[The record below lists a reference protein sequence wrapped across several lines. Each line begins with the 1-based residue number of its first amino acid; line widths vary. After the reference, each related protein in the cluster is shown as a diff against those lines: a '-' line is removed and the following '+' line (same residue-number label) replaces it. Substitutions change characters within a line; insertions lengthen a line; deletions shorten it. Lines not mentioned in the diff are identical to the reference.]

1 MNLGF
6 KKSITSNQIES
17 DHYMPFINNYFT
29 EDNTTYAAYGI
40 KAYVFDGTKTA
51 QFISECLVPFREAYI
66 KEEKLVEIV
75 NDFGTTRKQEIEE
88 RLPKAADVK
97 AGDFGEILT
106 YYLAKEVWHPD
117 VNVCPMKWRL
127 KDKKD
132 AASPYTD
139 VLVFRSDPL
148 VANPNDA
155 MFSFEAKVRATVP
168 SGSYDNQKGYKA
180 GKEKCVFIDAVMD
193 ADKDRVSR
201 VAESIQY
208 LLTRCKDLGLKVEYN
223 QIYRYAEPYN
233 TVTYQKLFSAVA
245 IIDSAF
251 TAKQLAKLPK
261 DLFTTFPNIRV
272 FLVPI
277 AGLQALY
284 ESVLAQLPNA

>member
-1 MNLGF
+1 MA
-6 KKSITSNQIES
+6 
-17 DHYMPFINNYFT
+17 FIDKYFT
-29 EDNTTYAAYGI
+29 EDKTTYAAQGI
-40 KAYVFDGTKTA
+40 AAYIFDDTKKE

-66 KEEKLVEIV
+66 EEEKLVEIV
-75 NDFGTTRKQEIEE
+75 EDFETTRKQEIEE
-88 RLPKAADVK
+88 RLPKKPDVK

-106 YYLAKEVWHPD
+106 YYLAREVWYPD

-139 VLVFRSDPL
+139 VLVFKSDPNG
-148 VANPNDA
+148 ANSNDA

-168 SGSYDNQKGYKA
+168 SGHYSNQKGYKS
-180 GKEKCVFIDAVMD
+180 GKEQCVFIDAVMD

-201 VAESIQY
+201 VAESITY
-208 LLTRCKDLGLKVEYN
+208 LLTRCKDLGLTIEYN

-233 TVTYQKLFSAVA
+233 TVTYRKSFTAVA
-245 IIDSAF
+245 IIDSAY
-251 TAKQLAKLPK
+251 TAKQFAKLPN
-261 DLFTTFPNIRV
+261 DLFKAYPNIKV

-284 ESVLAQLPNA
+284 ESILAQLPNA

>member
-1 MNLGF
+1 MAF
-6 KKSITSNQIES
+6 IEK
-17 DHYMPFINNYFT
+17 FFT
-29 EDNTTYAAYGI
+29 EDSVTYAELGI
-40 KAYVFDGTKTA
+40 TAYVFDDTKTA

-88 RLPKAADVK
+88 RLPKTADVK

-106 YYLAKEVWHPD
+106 YYLACEVWHPD

-132 AASPYTD
+132 AASNYTD
-139 VLVFRSDPL
+139 VLVFKSDPNG
-148 VANPNDA
+148 ACPDDT
-155 MFSFEAKVRATVP
+155 MFSFEVKVRATVP
-168 SGSYDNQKGYKA
+168 SGHYTDKKGYKA
-180 GKEKCVFIDAVMD
+180 KKEQCVFIDAVMD

-201 VAESIQY
+201 AAESIYY
-208 LLTRCKDLGLKVEYN
+208 LLTRCKDLGLKVEYK
-223 QIYRYAEPYN
+223 QIYRFAEPYN
-233 TVTYQKLFSAVA
+233 TVTYQKLFTAVA
-245 IIDSAF
+245 IVDSAF
-251 TAKQLAKLPK
+251 TAKQFAKLPN

-277 AGLQALY
+277 AGLQTLY
-284 ESVLAQLPNA
+284 ENVLAQLPNA

>member
-1 MNLGF
+1 MA
-6 KKSITSNQIES
+6 
-17 DHYMPFINNYFT
+17 FIDKYFT
-29 EDNTTYAAYGI
+29 EDKTTYAAQGI
-40 KAYVFDGTKTA
+40 TAFVFDDTKKA

-66 KEEKLVEIV
+66 NEEKLVEIV
-75 NDFGTTRKQEIEE
+75 NDFGTTRQQEIEE
-88 RLPKAADVK
+88 RLPKTADVK

-106 YYLAKEVWHPD
+106 YYLACEVWHPE

-139 VLVFRSDPL
+139 VLVFKSDPNG
-148 VANPNDA
+148 ANPNDA

-168 SGSYDNQKGYKA
+168 SGHYENKTGYKA
-180 GKEKCVFIDAVMD
+180 GKEKCAFIDAVMD

-201 VAESIQY
+201 AAESIYY
-208 LLTRCKDLGLKVEYN
+208 LLTRCKDLGLNVEYK
-223 QIYRYAEPYN
+223 QIKRYAEPYN
-233 TVTYQKLFSAVA
+233 TVTYQKLFTAVS

-251 TAKQLAKLPK
+251 IAKQLSKLPI
-261 DLFTTFPNIRV
+261 DLFASYPNIRV
-272 FLVPI
+272 FFVPI
-277 AGLQALY
+277 GGLQTLY

>member
-1 MNLGF
+1 M
-6 KKSITSNQIES
+6 S
-17 DHYMPFINNYFT
+17 FINNYFT
-29 EDNTTYAAYGI
+29 EDTTTYAKYGI
-40 KAYVFDGTKTA
+40 KAYVFDGTKAA

-75 NDFGTTRKQEIEE
+75 NGFGTTRKQEIEE
-88 RLPKAADVK
+88 RLPKAAEVK

-106 YYLAKEVWHPD
+106 YYLAREVWHPD

-139 VLVFRSDPL
+139 VLVFRSDPKG
-148 VANPNDA
+148 ANPSDA
-155 MFSFEAKVRATVP
+155 MFSFEAKVRATAP
-168 SGSYDNQKGYKA
+168 SGQYDNTKGYKA
-180 GKEKCVFIDAVMD
+180 GKEQCVFIDAVMD
-193 ADKDRVSR
+193 ANKDCVSR
-201 VAESIQY
+201 AAESIEY
-208 LLTRCKDLGLKVEYN
+208 LLTRCKDLGLKVEYQ

-251 TAKQLAKLPK
+251 TTKQFSKIPP
-261 DLFTTFPNIRV
+261 DLFTTYPHIRV
-272 FLVPI
+272 FFVPI
-277 AGLQALY
+277 SGLQALY